1 MLLPIRYANIPE
13 ERYLPALLLGYMY
26 PTWVDLRPN
35 ADTSRSFCFWEY
47 MLGSAPWVTCARDY
61 RSSAQETLVH
71 VFHWALNDE
80 VKGGSNHSN
89 NMNYQ
94 LYTDEITS
102 ISDAQKVDSGMQT
115 SPVPSQAEI
124 QILLRAIWWLAKVG
138 EV

>member
-1 MLLPIRYANIPE
+1 MLDS
-13 ERYLPALLLGYMY
+13 AL
-26 PTWVDLRPN
+26 
-35 ADTSRSFCFWEY
+35 
-47 MLGSAPWVTCARDY
+47 WVTCARDY

-71 VFHWALNDE
+71 VFHWALNNE

-115 SPVPSQAEI
+115 SRVPSQAEI